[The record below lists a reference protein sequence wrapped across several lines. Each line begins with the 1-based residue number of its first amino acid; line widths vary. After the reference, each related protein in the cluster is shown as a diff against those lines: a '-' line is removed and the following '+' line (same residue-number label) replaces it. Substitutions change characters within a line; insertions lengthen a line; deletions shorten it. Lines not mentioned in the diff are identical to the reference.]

1 MSKSTQHFQ
10 EIIEMYLNNLAA
22 QNELFEEKY
31 KNESKSIEKCVD
43 YIIDQVSKTGKNGF
57 ADAEIFGIAVH
68 YYEEDTIEETTTK
81 HNVRI
86 VTNQHDDSPNAP
98 IKQTTQSNCNN
109 TSKQPNKATKQPKI
123 DHQQPS
129 LF

>member
-10 EIIEMYLNNLAA
+10 EVIETYLNNLAA

-57 ADAEIFGIAVH
+57 ADAEIFGLAVH

-86 VTNQHDDSPNAP
+86 VTNQHDNKPNRQAM
-98 IKQTTQSNCNN
+98 QSNCNN
-109 TSKQPNKATKQPKI
+109 TSKQSNKAAKQPKI
-123 DHQQPS
+123 DLEQPS

>member
-57 ADAEIFGIAVH
+57 ADAEIFGMAVH

-86 VTNQHDDSPNAP
+86 VTNQHDNTPNRQAM
-98 IKQTTQSNCNN
+98 QSNCNN
-109 TSKQPNKATKQPKI
+109 TSKQPNKAAKQPKI
-123 DHQQPS
+123 DLAQPS